1 MIISGKRDKFQI
13 SVEIKEDEEK
23 LVDVRLN
30 VSLNLEYFPKAIYK
44 KMKLKLRLC
53 VMCDVILPGS
63 FDGIPKSSF

>member
-44 KMKLKLRLC
+44 KK
-53 VMCDVILPGS
+53 
-63 FDGIPKSSF
+63 